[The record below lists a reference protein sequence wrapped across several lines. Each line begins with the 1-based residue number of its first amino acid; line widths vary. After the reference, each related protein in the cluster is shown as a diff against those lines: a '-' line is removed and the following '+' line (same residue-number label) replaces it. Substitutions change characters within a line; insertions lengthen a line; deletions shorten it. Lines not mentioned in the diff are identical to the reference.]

1 MISTRRWTVDL
12 VTTWRLVTAIAFPV
26 PVTLLTKK
34 KTQQRR
40 RPNQTNEHRRRRKR
54 LLWKS
59 KQDQKVKV
67 SVSRLAS
74 KTTTSK
80 KKENDDGW
88 TSSKTPVIKESKD
101 DEEEEEESSKAGK
114 ERRKLI
120 HSDIPMTYYWIA
132 RPEDYNLGG
141 KQVTIKTCDGK
152 TLGKTSIEYAD
163 ALVMEGTGILGNE
176 VVNLGACPCTNYN
189 CFMEI
194 NGQDHPYGL
203 TCKSPWSLR
212 PKIADGLYP
221 T

>member
-1 MISTRRWTVDL
+1 MNRGSCNNLKIGHSYCVSRASDSSDKKENSTKEETEPNERASKKEKE
-12 VTTWRLVTAIAFPV
+12 TTL
-26 PVTLLTKK
+26 
-34 KTQQRR
+34 
-40 RPNQTNEHRRRRKR
+40 E
-54 LLWKS
+54 S
-59 KQDQKVKV
+59 KQDQKIKV

-203 TCKSPWSLR
+203 TCKSP
-212 PKIADGLYP
+212 
-221 T
+221 